1 MCDCTGCSW
10 AADSEPQRSSS
21 ETAEQPER
29 RAGDQRE
36 THHWTAGVRYTCTS
50 SGTESRPHGL
60 ISLSLFSV
68 CSQNQKI
75 MLEQERLKV
84 EHEKLKT
91 TDQEKSR
98 KLHELTYD
106 TQRTCR
112 DLNSVCKK
120 KNSGMLMLKYVYRG
134 MQDRREQARQDLK
147 GLEETVV
154 GHFVQCMSDISCIF
168 IRMCARSDFSLL
180 LRPKSCRLFI
190 TWGNSSF
197 RIWPHGWRRYNHF
210 VHILLLITP
219 DN

>member
-1 MCDCTGCSW
+1 MGSFF
-10 AADSEPQRSSS
+10 
-21 ETAEQPER
+21 
-29 RAGDQRE
+29 
-36 THHWTAGVRYTCTS
+36 
-50 SGTESRPHGL
+50 
-60 ISLSLFSV
+60 LSLFSA

-112 DLNSVCKK
+112 DLSSVWKK
-120 KNSGMLMLKYVYRG
+120 KNWSGMLMLKYVYRV

-154 GHFVQCMSDISCIF
+154 GHFVQCMRDDSYIF
-168 IRMCARSDFSLL
+168 ICICACSDFSLL

-190 TWGNSSF
+190 TWGNSLF
-197 RIWPHGWRRYNHF
+197 RIWPHGWRRYNHC